1 MEFVVEGIVVQGDR
15 RGRELG
21 FPTANV
27 ENQTGVVLPDDGV
40 YAGTAERPNGEIYLA
55 AISVG
60 GRTTFYGEG
69 GYRLVE
75 AYLLDFDGDLYGERL
90 RVTLLERIRPQQ
102 QFDGIEPLIVQIK
115 ADVDAVAERLGSA
128 ELTRSE

>member
-1 MEFVVEGIVVQGDR
+1 MEFVVEGIVVEGDH
-15 RGRELG
+15 RGRALG
-21 FPTANV
+21 YPTANV
-27 ENQTGVVLPDDGV
+27 ENPPETDLPDDGV

-60 GRTTFYGEG
+60 GRATFYGTG
-69 GYRLVE
+69 GARLVE

-90 RVTLLERIRPQQ
+90 RVTLLEVLRPQRK
-102 QFDGIEPLIVQIK
+102 FDGIEPLIAQIRT
-115 ADVDAVAERLGSA
+115 DVAAVTARLGAA